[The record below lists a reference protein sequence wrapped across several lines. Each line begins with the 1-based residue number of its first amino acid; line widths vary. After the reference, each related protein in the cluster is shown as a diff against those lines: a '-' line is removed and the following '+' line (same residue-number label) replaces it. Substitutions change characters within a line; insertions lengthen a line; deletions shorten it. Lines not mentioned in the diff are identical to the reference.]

1 MNYLAH
7 LLLAGPEPEALLG
20 ALMGDFVK
28 GPLGSQYS
36 PAITRALALHRKVD
50 SFTDAHPVTAAS
62 RSRISPQRR
71 RFAGIMVD
79 LFYDHFLARDWAAHA
94 SEPIDAFTRRVY
106 ALLEQHA
113 PLLPDRLR
121 LIAPRM
127 AKYDWLGSYAEVES
141 IHTALDRMSLRLK
154 RENQLAGAGAEL
166 EANYAALEADFRAFF
181 PDLVRFAQAQQTPP
195 ATEVTENTE
204 QQPASPAKPRT

>member
-7 LLLAGPEPEALLG
+7 LVLAGPEPEALLG

-28 GPLGSQYS
+28 GPLRAQYPS
-36 PAITRALALHRKVD
+36 AITHALALHRKVD

-62 RSRISPQRR
+62 RGRVSPQRR

-94 SEPIDAFTRRVY
+94 TEPLGTFTARVY
-106 ALLEQHA
+106 ALLKEHEV
-113 PLLPDRLR
+113 LLPERLR

-127 AKYDWLGSYAEVES
+127 AAHDWLASYARIES
-141 IHTALDRMSLRLK
+141 VHAALNGMSLRLK
-154 RENQLAGAGAEL
+154 RSNHLAGAGAEL

-181 PDLVRFAQAQQTPP
+181 PEVVRFARAQ
-195 ATEVTENTE
+195 
-204 QQPASPAKPRT
+204 RTAISVNLGYDSRAGRDRPGP